1 MLVLSR
7 KPDES
12 IMIGDDVVVTIIRVR
27 GGTVRV
33 GISAPKSVR
42 VHRTEVYEAIEAGKN
57 AKVLP
62 RETSAVEVEVPV
74 PS

>member
-7 KPDES
+7 KPNES

-27 GGTVRV
+27 GETVRV

-42 VHRTEVYEAIEAGKN
+42 VHRTEVYEKIKDANSIPE
-57 AKVLP
+57 LP
-62 RETSAVEVEVPV
+62 CETPVVEVEVLV